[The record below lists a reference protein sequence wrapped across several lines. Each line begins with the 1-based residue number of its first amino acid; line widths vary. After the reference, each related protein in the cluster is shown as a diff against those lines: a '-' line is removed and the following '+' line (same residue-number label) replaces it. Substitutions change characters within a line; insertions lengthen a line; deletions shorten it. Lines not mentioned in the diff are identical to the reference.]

1 MMKQLS
7 TFANEALDVDT
18 DCGLLDDEIDVLF
31 DEFCEE
37 LASDEEKVKANESK
51 ERFKSAVKKHAASI
65 KRGAGKAANAGKS
78 FMRSMWHDSHV

>member
-1 MMKQLS
+1 MKQLS
-7 TFANEALDVDT
+7 TFANEALEVDT
-18 DCGLLDDEIDVLF
+18 DCGLLDEEIDTLF

-37 LASDEEKVKANESK
+37 LESDDDRAKANESK

-78 FMRSMWHDSHV
+78 FIRSMWNDKHV